1 MKNKEILKKAIEKIG
16 YRSEHTDEYLI
27 IIKNLDSVN
36 TATDARYF
44 SKRLNELACLIIFS
58 HDFAKAFWGEDIIIE
73 RGVLEKNGNISSEY
87 ENKYKCWE
95 YHLQQMVLE
104 EDPIKYLEKFI

>member
-1 MKNKEILKKAIEKIG
+1 MKNEEILKKAIEKLG
-16 YRSEHTDEYLI
+16 FRSEHTDEYLRI
-27 IIKNLDSVN
+27 INDINIVK
-36 TATDARYF
+36 TATEVIFLA
-44 SKRLNELACLIIFS
+44 KRLDELVFLIIFS
-58 HDFAKAFWGEDIIIE
+58 HNFAKAFWGEDIIIE

-95 YHLQQMVLE
+95 YHLQQLVLE

>member
-16 YRSEHTDEYLI
+16 YRSEHTDEYLRI
-27 IIKNLDSVN
+27 IDDINIVK
-36 TATDARYF
+36 TATEVIYL
-44 SKRLNELACLIIFS
+44 SKRINELVFLIIFS
-58 HDFAKAFWGEDIIIE
+58 HNFAEAFWGEDIIIE

-95 YHLQQMVLE
+95 YHLQQLVLE